1 MKSIKIGNLVFNKK
15 ALMLL
20 AFCLFVNG
28 IIIGASVA
36 SNQENESTTNVI
48 LLLVTLFIP
57 YLILFKSF
65 SKNIKD
71 MASK

>member
-15 ALMLL
+15 ALYLL
-20 AFCLFVNG
+20 LFCLFVNG

-36 SNQENESTTNVI
+36 YNQENESATNII
-48 LLLVTLFIP
+48 LLMVMLFMP

-65 SKNIKD
+65 SRNIKD
-71 MASK
+71 VESK

>member
-15 ALMLL
+15 ALYLL

-36 SNQENESTTNVI
+36 YNQENESATNVI
-48 LLLVTLFIP
+48 FLMITLFMP

-65 SKNIKD
+65 SRNIKD
-71 MASK
+71 VASK